1 MQHVELM
8 LLNDGNAL
16 SMLAR
21 HSCFLLIYGAKLS
34 CVPLWWTEVY
44 VHYT

>member
-1 MQHVELM
+1 M

-21 HSCFLLIYGAKLS
+21 HSCLLLINGAS
-34 CVPLWWTEVY
+34 AFVRSSAAEVY
-44 VHYT
+44 VHFT